1 MSVSEKRL
9 SSNSEQ
15 LLAFDFGIAPGA
27 TKSLTLR
34 PPKLDQGSLN
44 SLSGSGPGQLDG
56 SAPDGIWVLGGQI
69 PSPNLHLSI
78 GEEGSVSK
86 TGTNQRWSLKKLVR
100 SEDGLKVAESMHEF
114 GSATRPSIP
123 PRGSSLST
131 EVGPPATET
140 PDSEQ

>member
-44 SLSGSGPGQLDG
+44 SSSGSGPSQVDG
-56 SAPDGIWVLGGQI
+56 AAPDGTWVLGGQI
-69 PSPNLHLSI
+69 PSPNLHLGAS
-78 GEEGSVSK
+78 EEGSVSK
-86 TGTNQRWSLKKLVR
+86 ADTSKRWSLKRLVR
-100 SEDGLKVAESMHEF
+100 AEDGLKVAEPMLEF

-123 PRGSSLST
+123 PRGSSLNA
-131 EVGPPATET
+131 EVGQTATES